1 MRALFFGDVPHRIA
15 GGQKSLLTAIVA
27 ARDFG
32 LDPVMVFPGPG
43 AFVEKCR
50 AADLRVHIL
59 EGPPSFTLFGK
70 ALLRKSKFD
79 QLGVMIR
86 DSLPYAKK
94 FAALIES
101 ERAEAVHF
109 NTARGM
115 ILAGWGA
122 HLARRN
128 TVMHVRGSVAVNPL
142 YWGVAQCLADC
153 ILLVARA
160 LMPEVFP
167 SARPRARVLYN
178 GVHADLDVVDR
189 ALARRTVSDRL
200 RGKLT
205 LDEET
210 KIFVSLSSPTPFKGL
225 HYLVEA
231 AALAKNRG
239 VKAVFL
245 LAGEPKTDG
254 YCGWLTNRI
263 QELGVSDTVALLGF
277 VDDTHRLLCAADALV
292 LPSVLHERIEAGGEV
307 FEDRSNEGLPR
318 SILEAMVAGIPSIAS
333 DIAGVS
339 EQIQDG
345 HNGLL
350 VPPKDAKALATAV
363 EELANNVELCRL
375 MGARA
380 KEVAK
385 TKFRIEDAGR
395 GLVRA
400 LTETANEDARV
411 LSKLARWPVIAKE
424 LMAMRIGAR

>member
-1 MRALFFGDVPHRIA
+1 
-15 GGQKSLLTAIVA
+15 
-27 ARDFG
+27 
-32 LDPVMVFPGPG
+32 MV
-43 AFVEKCR
+43 
-50 AADLRVHIL
+50 
-59 EGPPSFTLFGK
+59 
-70 ALLRKSKFD
+70 
-79 QLGVMIR
+79 R

-94 FAALIES
+94 FAKLIES
-101 ERAEAVHF
+101 ERAEVVHF

-167 SARPRARVLYN
+167 SARSRARVLYN
-178 GVHADLDVVDR
+178 GVHADLGIVDR
-189 ALARRTVSDRL
+189 AVARRIVGERL
-200 RGKLT
+200 GGKWA
-205 LDEET
+205 LDEDI
-210 KIFVSLSSPTPFKGL
+210 KVFVSLSSPTPFKGL
-225 HYLVEA
+225 HYLVDA
-231 AALAKNRG
+231 AAVAKSRG
-239 VKAVFL
+239 VKAMFL
-245 LAGEPKTDG
+245 LAGEPKADG
-254 YCGWLTNRI
+254 YCGWLTKRI
-263 QELGVSDTVALLGF
+263 DELGLSDTVRLLGF
-277 VDDTHRLLCAADALV
+277 VDDTHNLLCAADALV

-345 HNGLL
+345 HNGIL
-350 VPPKDAKALATAV
+350 VPPKDAKALATAI
-363 EELANNVELCRL
+363 EELAMNTELCRL

-395 GLVRA
+395 GLLRA
-400 LTETANEDARV
+400 LSETANENASAAD
-411 LSKLARWPVIAKE
+411 KLIRWPIIAKE
-424 LMAMRIGAR
+424 LVSLRIGAQ